1 MRSIVQDD
9 PWWFADPHRKAYV
22 EQILLGPTLGPT
34 RTGPAAFRRNRC
46 FRRPDRGGRWRTPD
60 RESQVRSGLRAG
72 GRWIRTSSSARDRLH
87 FDVRGGVSGA
97 SGRPRRAARLVTR
110 LCYPRGRVVA
120 I

>member
-22 EQILLGPTLGPT
+22 EQILLGPILGPT

-72 GRWIRTSSSARDRLH
+72 GEMDSNPRSPVRRMYANTEIAADREQPDGAR
-87 FDVRGGVSGA
+87 
-97 SGRPRRAARLVTR
+97 RP
-110 LCYPRGRVVA
+110 
-120 I
+120 